1 MTSSIDAGQ
10 SLQRLIEAEE
20 FRELLLLGTLVL
32 HCSEAER
39 RQLEAK
45 RKNLEAEGLQLL
57 KQARQKMCPNT
68 TATARRPAG
77 SSQVEAWYDDARF
90 AVEALLDIAWRQF
103 SGHPQW
109 PYSDAKALAPKEQ
122 TVREFQRRLRQ
133 IEEAYA
139 NLALGELPPKQI
151 LWLYDYCISVFPH
164 FMEGETR
171 TGRVARELPEVSKL
185 PIPQGVY
192 APKRARASVHPLW
205 WFVLLGLVL
214 ALAGVSQIAYVKLRA
229 NRTKSTIEKVVH

>member
-1 MTSSIDAGQ
+1 MTSSIDAGE

-20 FRELLLLGTLVL
+20 FRELLLLGSLVL
-32 HCSEAER
+32 QGSEAER

-57 KQARQKMCPNT
+57 KQARQKICPNT

-77 SSQVEAWYDDARF
+77 SSQVEGWYDDARF

-122 TVREFQRRLRQ
+122 TVREFQRRLGQ
-133 IEEAYA
+133 LEESYA
-139 NLALGELPPKQI
+139 NLELVELPPKQL
-151 LWLYDYCISVFPH
+151 LWLYDYCISVFPQ
-164 FMEGETR
+164 FMEGQTK
-171 TGRVARELPEVSKL
+171 TGRVARDLPELSKL
-185 PIPQGVY
+185 PIPQEVY
-192 APKRARASVHPLW
+192 TPKRARASVRPLW
-205 WFVLLGLVL
+205 WLVLLVLVL
-214 ALAGVSQIAYVKLRA
+214 VLAGVSQITYVELRA